1 MSQDIKAHTNSLI
14 SKAHEIDARTFPSI
28 ILSVCRS
35 LQMRTSDF
43 ENAFGVPK
51 QRKTKIKKSM
61 IKFSNK
67 VVG

>member
-1 MSQDIKAHTNSLI
+1 MSQDIKAHTNSLS
-14 SKAHEIDARTFPSI
+14 SKAHEIGARTFPSI
-28 ILSVCRS
+28 ILNVCRS

-51 QRKTKIKKSM
+51 QRKTKVKKSM